1 MQSQSEKTYPILY
14 GVSKTDKIKQWQISV
29 KLNPDK
35 TATIETQNGY
45 VDGKM
50 NISHRIITTG
60 KNIGKKNE
68 TTIFEQA
75 VSEADRKYK
84 DKIEKDG
91 YSTDADNIE
100 EKVYPMLA
108 NKFDPDA
115 TKKSGIIFPCFVQPK
130 MDGIRCMTHPNKKGG
145 ITFMSRNGMEYKGMD
160 HLVPELEKFFEIAK
174 KLGHPNIYADG
185 ELFTTKIPFEE
196 ISGCVRM
203 DETEDPEKDAK
214 LKLIDYHIYDMYD
227 PDNKELGYEDRKKIL
242 DDIFKKKK
250 FKKLVNVE
258 TKECPAKSKVKEL
271 HDYYVEKGFEG
282 LILRNKNGPYL
293 LGFRSNDLMKFKAFQ
308 DDEFEICGYE
318 EAQGEDIG
326 TILWKCYYT
335 RTDGTKDTFN
345 VRPQGTREF
354 RRKLFQDAE
363 KNFKKLFLGKM
374 LTVRY
379 LTLNKY
385 GCPTQLTA
393 VGIRKDL

>member
-1 MQSQSEKTYPILY
+1 MQTQKNFPILY
-14 GVSKTDKIKQWQISV
+14 GISKTDKKKQWQISV

-50 NISHRIITTG
+50 NVSHRIITAG

-68 TTIFEQA
+68 TTVFEQA
-75 VSEADRKYK
+75 VSEAERKYK
-84 DKIEKDG
+84 NKIEKEG
-91 YSTDADNIE
+91 YSTDVDNIE

-108 NKFDPDA
+108 NKFDPEA
-115 TKKSGIIFPCFVQPK
+115 AKKSGIVFPCFVQPK
-130 MDGIRCMTHPNKKGG
+130 MDGIRCMTHPNRTGS

-160 HLVPELEKFFEIAK
+160 HLVPELLKFFEIAK
-174 KLGHPNIYADG
+174 KLGYPNIYADG

-203 DETEDPEKDAK
+203 DETEDTEKDAK

-227 PDNKELGYEDRKKIL
+227 PQNKDLGYEDRKKIL
-242 DDIFKKKK
+242 DAIFKKKK

-258 TKECPAKSKVKEL
+258 TQECLNKTTVKKL
-271 HDYYVEKGFEG
+271 HDYYVENGFEG
-282 LILRNKNGPYL
+282 LILRNKLGPYL

-308 DDEFEICGYE
+308 DDEFEICGYK
-318 EAQGEDIG
+318 EATGEDIG
-326 TILWKCYYT
+326 TILWECSYT
-335 RTDGTKDTFN
+335 RKDGTKDTFA

-363 KNFKKLFLGKM
+363 KNFKKLFLGKL

-393 VGIRKDL
+393 VGIRTDL